1 MPEFQPEN
9 ITPESKNRT
18 KYYLQ
23 ENQRTALQH
32 SVKDKEQFLKQCD
45 FNITVKPMEPF
56 EISRVTELIQ
66 RTNQLNTSI
75 KRYSQDNIVSFHK
88 NPDCDIFVVHVS
100 DKFGEYGLV
109 GVCIAF
115 KNGSTYQIDTLLFSC
130 RVMSKGVEDYT
141 LTSILNHAKTQNFK
155 CVTLQFRQGPKN
167 NQMKTILE
175 NNCFTLSAGD
185 DQLQTY
191 CFDLTTQ
198 QIKPYQNWF
207 SATPCRIKIIED
219 SGRNSVP
226 NRVFAYK
233 PI

>member
-1 MPEFQPEN
+1 
-9 ITPESKNRT
+9 
-18 KYYLQ
+18 
-23 ENQRTALQH
+23 
-32 SVKDKEQFLKQCD
+32 
-45 FNITVKPMEPF
+45 MEPF

-75 KRYSQDNIVSFHK
+75 KRYSQDNIVSFSK

-115 KNGSTYQIDTLLFSC
+115 KKNNIYEIDTLLFSC

-141 LTSILNHAKTQNFK
+141 LTSILNHAKNQNFE

-191 CFDLTTQ
+191 CFDLTAQ
-198 QIKPYQNWF
+198 QIKPHQNWF
-207 SATPCRIKIIED
+207 NTTPCRIKTIEQ
-219 SGRNSVP
+219 NSLAPVP
-226 NRVFAYK
+226 NPDFEYK
-233 PI
+233 PM